1 MEKPTKVFCDK
12 CHGNGFY
19 SVPYSLAHEEVHV
32 QCDQC
37 KSTGEIEVI
46 TPDDLREKRC
56 NMNNEV
62 IESIK

>member
-1 MEKPTKVFCDK
+1 MEKPTKVICNK

-46 TPDDLREKRC
+46 TPDDLREKG
-56 NMNNEV
+56 V
-62 IESIK
+62 I